1 MTSEQDNQKTD
12 AEELAQRFLL
22 DALEITKRCMNGA
35 DKSRHPEL
43 LARILEGGEMELRVR
58 MRQGAL
64 PTVTCFI
71 ACIDGT
77 DLLVAST
84 VGPV

>member
-1 MTSEQDNQKTD
+1 MTSEQDTQKTD
-12 AEELAQRFLL
+12 AEELAKRFLL
-22 DALEITKRCMNGA
+22 DALEITKRCMNGT
-35 DKSRHPEL
+35 DKSRHPSL
-43 LARILEGGEMELRVR
+43 LARILEGGEMELRVC

-77 DLLVAST
+77 DLLVGST